1 MPFSGIFSDREAL
14 ELHSFLEKYIPFNNI
29 KRKKTEI
36 EIEMTLNEYII
47 FLLVCHVLLRI
58 TSFWSDS

>member
-1 MPFSGIFSDREAL
+1 MSFSGIFSDRETL

-29 KRKKTEI
+29 KRKKIEI
-36 EIEMTLNEYII
+36 EIEMTLNAYII
-47 FLLVCHVLLRI
+47 FLLVYHVLLRI